1 MTHAR
6 GGLHASGCPRLRHE
20 IRIVLTSHLVHIDGT
35 NLTIPLVK
43 SIATGGTDVK
53 LADNVR
59 PLVQAGRDLVE
70 RTVKAGEQIYGVTTG
85 FGRLKS
91 VMIDPKD
98 AIELQRN
105 LVLSH
110 CTGVGEPLPE
120 DATRASVLLRAHSL
134 ARGYSGVRAE
144 IIDLLLEMLNRRV
157 WPLIPSKGSVGA
169 SGDLAPLAHMALVL
183 IGEGEAMYAGE
194 RLPGGD
200 ALRAANLKPVV
211 LSFKEGLALINGTQI
226 MTGIGAL
233 TAYRAE
239 LACKAADIAG
249 AMSLEAFFGTAAAF
263 DERLNALRPHPGQAR
278 VAANMRHLL
287 RGSGILASH
296 VDCDRVQDPYSF
308 RCIPVVHGAVRDALH
323 AVENT
328 LVIEMNSVT
337 DNPIVIPEDASFL
350 TGGNFH
356 GEPVALAMDYLSMAL
371 TELGSIAE
379 RRIYK
384 LLEGLEGLP
393 PFLSEGHGLHSGYM
407 LAQYTAAALV
417 SENKT
422 LSYPASVDS
431 IPTSA
436 GQEDHVSMGTISA
449 RQCEQVVGNLE
460 NVIAIELLEAA
471 QALDFR
477 APLTCG
483 KGTAV
488 AHRLVRERV
497 PHLKE
502 DRNLSQD
509 IAVTRELVR
518 SGELVHA
525 VEAEIGVL

>member
-1 MTHAR
+1 MQ
-6 GGLHASGCPRLRHE
+6 
-20 IRIVLTSHLVHIDGT
+20 TSSLVHIDGT

-43 SIATGGTDVK
+43 RIASGGVDVK
-53 LADNVR
+53 LAENVR
-59 PLVQAGRDLVE
+59 PLVRAGREVVE
-70 RTVKAGEQIYGVTTG
+70 RTVKAGQQIYGVTTG

-110 CTGVGEPLPE
+110 CTGVGAPLPD
-120 DATRASVLLRAHSL
+120 DAVRASVLLRAHSL
-134 ARGYSGVRAE
+134 ARGYSGVRLDV
-144 IIDLLLEMLNRRV
+144 IDLLLEMLNRRV
-157 WPLIPSKGSVGA
+157 TPIIPSKGSVGA

-183 IGEGEAMYAGE
+183 IGEGDATFEGKRMSGA
-194 RLPGGD
+194 D
-200 ALRAANLKPVV
+200 ALKAANLKPLV
-211 LSFKEGLALINGTQI
+211 LSYKEGLALINGTQI

-233 TAYRAE
+233 TAYRAD

-249 AMSLEAFFGTAAAF
+249 AMSLEAFFGTASAF

-308 RCIPVVHGAVRDALH
+308 RCIPVVHGAVRDAMH
-323 AVENT
+323 SVENT

-337 DNPIVIPEDASFL
+337 DNPIVIPEDGSFI

-356 GEPVALAMDYLSMAL
+356 GEPVALAMDYLAMAL

-449 RQCEQVVGNLE
+449 RQCEQVVDNLE

-477 APLTCG
+477 APLKCG
-483 KGTAV
+483 QGTSV
-488 AHRLVRERV
+488 AHKIVREHV

-502 DRNLSQD
+502 DRNLSKD
-509 IAVTRELVR
+509 IEAARDLVA
-518 SGELVHA
+518 SGELVNA

>member
-1 MTHAR
+1 
-6 GGLHASGCPRLRHE
+6 
-20 IRIVLTSHLVHIDGT
+20 VQTSPLVHIDGT

-43 SIATGGTDVK
+43 SIADGVTSVK
-53 LADNVR
+53 LADSVR

-70 RTVKAGEQIYGVTTG
+70 ATVKAGKQIYGVTTG

-91 VMIDPKD
+91 VMIDPQD

-110 CTGVGEPLPE
+110 CTGVGEPLPH

-134 ARGYSGVRAE
+134 ARGYSGVRLQV
-144 IIDLLLEMLNRRV
+144 IDLLLEMINQRV
-157 WPLIPSKGSVGA
+157 TPVIPCKGSVGA

-183 IGEGEAMYAGE
+183 IGEGEADFEGKRMSGA
-194 RLPGGD
+194 D
-200 ALRAANLKPVV
+200 ALKAAGLKPLV
-211 LSFKEGLALINGTQI
+211 LSYKEGLALINGTQI

-233 TAYRAE
+233 TAYRADV
-239 LACKAADIAG
+239 ACKAADIAG
-249 AMSLEAFFGTAAAF
+249 AMSLEAFLGTDAAF
-263 DERLNALRPHPGQAR
+263 DERLNALRPHPGQAS
-278 VAANMRHLL
+278 VAANLRHLL
-287 RGSGILASH
+287 RGSGVLASH
-296 VDCDRVQDPYSF
+296 ADCDRVQDPYSF

-337 DNPIVIPEDASFL
+337 DNPIVFPQDGSFL

-449 RQCEQVVGNLE
+449 RQSEQVVGNLE
-460 NVIAIELLEAA
+460 NVIAIELCEAA

-477 APLTCG
+477 APLKYG
-483 KGTAV
+483 NGTAV
-488 AHRLVRERV
+488 AHRLVRQRV
-497 PHLKE
+497 PHLRE
-502 DRNLSQD
+502 DRNLSED
-509 IAVTRELVR
+509 IAAARALVV
-518 SGELVHA
+518 SGELVRA
-525 VEAEIGVL
+525 VEAEIGTL

>member
-1 MTHAR
+1 M
-6 GGLHASGCPRLRHE
+6 
-20 IRIVLTSHLVHIDGT
+20 LTSPLVHIDGT
-35 NLTIPLVK
+35 NLTIALVK
-43 SIATGGTDVK
+43 SIAAGQTDVK
-53 LADNVR
+53 LDDSVR
-59 PLVQAGRDLVE
+59 PLVRAGRDVVE
-70 RTVKAGEQIYGVTTG
+70 ATVKAGTQVYGVTTG

-91 VMIDPKD
+91 VMIEPKD
-98 AIELQRN
+98 AIALQRN

-120 DATRASVLLRAHSL
+120 DAARASVLLRAHSL
-134 ARGYSGVRAE
+134 ARGYSGVRVE
-144 IIDLLLEMLNRRV
+144 VIDLLLEMVNRRV
-157 WPLIPSKGSVGA
+157 TPIIPSKGSVGA

-183 IGEGEAMYAGE
+183 IGDGEATFEGKRMS
-194 RLPGGD
+194 GGD
-200 ALRAANLKPVV
+200 ALKAAQLAP
-211 LSFKEGLALINGTQI
+211 LTLQAKEGLALINGTQI

-233 TAYRAE
+233 AAYRAQ

-249 AMSLEAFFGTAAAF
+249 AMSLEAFLGTDSAF

-287 RGSGILASH
+287 RNSGVIASH
-296 VDCDRVQDPYSF
+296 EDCDRVQDPYSF

-337 DNPIVIPEDASFL
+337 DNPIVIPEDGSFL

-393 PFLSEGHGLHSGYM
+393 MFLSEGHGLHSGYM

-460 NVIAIELLEAA
+460 NIIAIELLEAA

-477 APLTCG
+477 APLTYG
-483 KGTAV
+483 SGTAV
-488 AHRLVRERV
+488 AHRVVRSRV
-497 PHLKE
+497 PHLRE
-502 DRNLSQD
+502 DRNLSLD
-509 IAVTRELVR
+509 IATARELVV
-518 SGELVHA
+518 SGELVRA
-525 VEAEIGVL
+525 VEAEIGEL

>member
-1 MTHAR
+1 
-6 GGLHASGCPRLRHE
+6 
-20 IRIVLTSHLVHIDGT
+20 VQTSPLVHIDGT

-43 SIATGGTDVK
+43 SIAHGDTSVK
-53 LADNVR
+53 LADSVR

-70 RTVKAGEQIYGVTTG
+70 ATVKAGKQIYGVTTG

-98 AIELQRN
+98 AIALQRN

-110 CTGVGEPLPE
+110 CTGVGDPLPE
-120 DATRASVLLRAHSL
+120 DAARASVLLRAHSL
-134 ARGYSGVRAE
+134 ARGYSGVRVQ
-144 IIDLLLEMLNRRV
+144 IIDLLLEMINRHV
-157 WPLIPSKGSVGA
+157 TPVIPCKGSVGA

-183 IGEGEAMYAGE
+183 IGEGDAFFAGE
-194 RLPGGD
+194 RMKGAD
-200 ALRAANLKPVV
+200 ALKAAGLKPLV
-211 LSFKEGLALINGTQI
+211 LSYKEGLALINGTQI

-233 TAYRAE
+233 TAYRAD

-249 AMSLEAFFGTAAAF
+249 AMSLEAFLGTDAAF

-278 VAANMRHLL
+278 VAANLRHLL
-287 RGSGILASH
+287 RGSGVMASH
-296 VDCDRVQDPYSF
+296 ADCDRVQDPYSF

-337 DNPIVIPEDASFL
+337 DNPIVIPEDGSFL

-449 RQCEQVVGNLE
+449 RQSEQVVGNLE
-460 NVIAIELLEAA
+460 NVIAIELCEAA

-477 APLTCG
+477 APLAYG

-488 AHRLVRERV
+488 AHRLVRQHL

-502 DRNLSQD
+502 DRNLSED
-509 IAVTRELVR
+509 IAAVRALVV
-518 SGELVHA
+518 SGELVRA
-525 VEAEIGVL
+525 VEAEIGTL

>member
-1 MTHAR
+1 
-6 GGLHASGCPRLRHE
+6 
-20 IRIVLTSHLVHIDGT
+20 VQTSPLVHIDGT

-43 SIATGGTDVK
+43 SIADGDTSVK
-53 LADNVR
+53 LADSVR

-70 RTVKAGEQIYGVTTG
+70 ATVKAGKQIYGVTTG

-110 CTGVGEPLPE
+110 CTGVGEPLPA

-134 ARGYSGVRAE
+134 ARGYSGVRLQV
-144 IIDLLLEMLNRRV
+144 IDLLLETINRRV
-157 WPLIPSKGSVGA
+157 TPVIPCKGSVGA

-183 IGEGEAMYAGE
+183 IGEGEAYFEGE
-194 RLPGGD
+194 RMSGAD
-200 ALRAANLKPVV
+200 ALKAAGLKPLV
-211 LSFKEGLALINGTQI
+211 LSYKEGLALINGTQI

-239 LACKAADIAG
+239 VACKAADIAG
-249 AMSLEAFFGTAAAF
+249 AMSLEAFLGTDAAF

-278 VAANMRHLL
+278 VAANLRHLL
-287 RGSGILASH
+287 RGSGVLASH
-296 VDCDRVQDPYSF
+296 ADCDRVQDPYSF

-323 AVENT
+323 SVENT

-337 DNPIVIPEDASFL
+337 DNPIVFPEDGSFL

-449 RQCEQVVGNLE
+449 RQSEQVVGNLE
-460 NVIAIELLEAA
+460 NVIAIELCEAA

-477 APLTCG
+477 APLKYG

-488 AHRLVRERV
+488 AHRLVRQRV
-497 PHLKE
+497 PHLRE
-502 DRNLSQD
+502 DRNLSED
-509 IAVTRELVR
+509 IAAVRALVV
-518 SGELVHA
+518 SGELVRA
-525 VEAEIGVL
+525 VEAEIGTL

>member
-1 MTHAR
+1 
-6 GGLHASGCPRLRHE
+6 
-20 IRIVLTSHLVHIDGT
+20 VQTSSLVHIDGT

-43 SIATGGTDVK
+43 RIAAGGVDVK
-53 LADNVR
+53 LAESVR
-59 PLVQAGRDLVE
+59 PLVRAGRELVE
-70 RTVKAGEQIYGVTTG
+70 RTVKAGQQIYGVTTG

-110 CTGVGEPLPE
+110 CTGVGAPLSE
-120 DATRASVLLRAHSL
+120 DAARASVLLRAHSL
-134 ARGYSGVRAE
+134 ARGYSGVRLE
-144 IIDLLLEMLNRRV
+144 VIDLLLEMLNRRV
-157 WPLIPSKGSVGA
+157 TPIIPSKGSVGA

-183 IGEGEAMYAGE
+183 IGEG
-194 RLPGGD
+194 D
-200 ALRAANLKPVV
+200 ALFEGTRMSGADALKAANLKPLV
-211 LSFKEGLALINGTQI
+211 LSYKEGLALINGTQI
-226 MTGIGAL
+226 MTSIGAL
-233 TAYRAE
+233 AAFRAD

-278 VAANMRHLL
+278 VAANMRHLV

-308 RCIPVVHGAVRDALH
+308 RCIPVVHGAVRDAMH

-337 DNPIVIPEDASFL
+337 DNPIVIPEDGSFI

-356 GEPVALAMDYLSMAL
+356 GEPVALAMDYLAMAL

-449 RQCEQVVGNLE
+449 RQCEQVVDNLE

-477 APLTCG
+477 APLKCG
-483 KGTAV
+483 QGTSV
-488 AHRLVRERV
+488 AHKIVREHV

-502 DRNLSQD
+502 DRNLSKD
-509 IAVTRELVR
+509 IEAARALLA
-518 SGELVHA
+518 SGELVNA